1 MRSTTV
7 TVQLAITTIIAATKK
22 IIIATVAAARIERIQ
37 VITVEIEIEMWV
49 IINRQLIVIAV
60 NLAAVIEKLIT
71 ISFITVK

>member
-1 MRSTTV
+1 MLMRSTTV

-49 IINRQLIVIAV
+49 IINR
-60 NLAAVIEKLIT
+60 
-71 ISFITVK
+71 